1 MTKLELLKEQAKT
14 GFEFEA
20 VRYKLGNGC
29 WQDLFNRQG
38 EKEKA
43 RKIWQYH
50 CRHEGTKCEDCRC
63 AFWDTEVDFDLLE
76 SLRGGKK
83 DQE

>member
-14 GFEFEA
+14 GLEFEA
-20 VRYKLGNGC
+20 VRYKLGWGC
-29 WQDLFNRQG
+29 WYDLFNRQG

-63 AFWDTEVDFDLLE
+63 AFWDSDVDFDLSETLKGDNKNE
-76 SLRGGKK
+76 
-83 DQE
+83 